1 MAEVRFATPRLGYF
15 ARSRLSQI
23 MGTAV
28 YIVDS
33 DPQERGWIE
42 STLSTSVDAVRTLD
56 DAEGVLALLDA
67 QTGACLLVSVDPSQE
82 SALEL
87 VRKLRKSGNM
97 IPVIA
102 VGPESAF
109 RTATDI
115 AQLEFTDFLPRP
127 LSAFKLRA
135 AVRRACELTT

>member
-1 MAEVRFATPRLGYF
+1 M
-15 ARSRLSQI
+15 
-23 MGTAV
+23 V

-33 DPQERGWIE
+33 DPQERHWIE
-42 STLSTSVDAVRTLD
+42 STLSTSVGAVRCLD

-67 QTGACLLVSVDPSQE
+67 RVGACLLVSVDPDE
-82 SALEL
+82 GSAIEL
-87 VRKLRKSGNM
+87 VRKLRQSGNM
-97 IPVIA
+97 IPLIA
-102 VGPESAF
+102 FGSESAF